1 MNRTKLRIFMLCK
14 WKQTK
19 REGGKC
25 TSLRISLCGCWV
37 LIGITWKFPVD
48 FFLTTSSAF
57 EHCFDGLQYFIHAH
71 CYTSDGLSSSLWSPE
86 RQLVPF
92 SQSQWC
98 GSFAPKVSSGARAL
112 TLLVIRISQTSLFLS
127 PHHFSICRV
136 TTEGDVTQN
145 TTYFAQCF
153 NLTSKQKANTQAETC
168 QTCDVS
174 RQHHPK
180 LPTWILKDC

>member
-1 MNRTKLRIFMLCK
+1 MAAGFWLV
-14 WKQTK
+14 
-19 REGGKC
+19 
-25 TSLRISLCGCWV
+25 SLGSSQW
-37 LIGITWKFPVD
+37 T
-48 FFLTTSSAF
+48 FLTTSSAF

-112 TLLVIRISQTSLFLS
+112 THWVIRISQTSLFLS

-168 QTCDVS
+168 QTWKCIPSASPQTSNMDFKGLLTGYQQTYYS
-174 RQHHPK
+174 
-180 LPTWILKDC
+180 